1 MPEHRPAR
9 SGVPNKVPSKLQ
21 PFAWGD
27 VTLLPGPLKQAF
39 DTNVHYLH
47 SLSPDRYLWTFR
59 KTAGLPTPTEPYG
72 CWEDPKCELRG
83 HSVGHYLSA
92 CARVIAQTG
101 DAELRKNADYTV
113 AELAKCQ
120 TANGNGYLSA
130 FPEEFFDRVD
140 RFERI
145 WAPYYT
151 IHKILLGLWGM
162 HVYAGNAQ
170 ALDMLKGM
178 ADYFKSR
185 CDKLHDAAMQQMLR
199 CEFGGMHEA
208 LLNLYATTRERKY
221 LALAQRFVKR
231 AFIDPLAEGKDL
243 LSGLHANTHIPQVAG
258 QARAYEL
265 TGDANRLE
273 KWIKPVPGKPLAF
286 RTVGQ
291 PVDITFIPIHQ
302 VVGESYGLYW
312 RFATAGSPGFQL
324 YERAVAAFRR
334 RQQRTVDSVTVGD
347 ADSESSHG
355 AEAAAATTGVHPA
368 GRWRQAGEDGFF
380 SYRLKV
386 DGQRANTLAV
396 TYWGGDGGDGVFD
409 ILIDGTRIAT
419 QTLNRNASNRLFLAE
434 YPILR
439 ELTARR
445 ESIIVRFQP
454 APNGK
459 LAGGVFG
466 LSVLREEVRR

>member
-1 MPEHRPAR
+1 MASWSASTCCYGTGIQEYASLARDVFFHAGDALHVNLFANAAVSWRAPAGVVRLTQETDYPAVAATRLTVSVAKPTRFALVLRVPWWAAKGVKVKINGAVWPKAANAKAGSWLPIARTWRDGDTVDMAMPM
-9 SGVPNKVPSKLQ
+9 
-21 PFAWGD
+21 
-27 VTLLPGPLKQAF
+27 TLHLAPINDDPDLAAVMFGPL
-39 DTNVHYLH
+39 VL
-47 SLSPDRYLWTFR
+47 
-59 KTAGLPTPTEPYG
+59 AGLVENWPVPADWPQ
-72 CWEDPKCELRG
+72 P
-83 HSVGHYLSA
+83 VF
-92 CARVIAQTG
+92 TG
-101 DAELRKNADYTV
+101 DAD
-113 AELAKCQ
+113 
-120 TANGNGYLSA
+120 
-130 FPEEFFDRVD
+130 
-140 RFERI
+140 
-145 WAPYYT
+145 
-151 IHKILLGLWGM
+151 
-162 HVYAGNAQ
+162 
-170 ALDMLKGM
+170 
-178 ADYFKSR
+178 
-185 CDKLHDAAMQQMLR
+185 
-199 CEFGGMHEA
+199 
-208 LLNLYATTRERKY
+208 
-221 LALAQRFVKR
+221 
-231 AFIDPLAEGKDL
+231 
-243 LSGLHANTHIPQVAG
+243 
-258 QARAYEL
+258 
-265 TGDANRLE
+265 RLE

-324 YERAVAAFRR
+324 YERAVAAFQR

-396 TYWGGDGGDGVFD
+396 TYWGSDGGDRVFD

-466 LSVLREEVRR
+466 LSVLREEVRG